1 MASLSRLALIAV
13 VSVMALPGT
22 LAAQTKPAPASA
34 AAGKLVFM
42 RCMACHSIDKGGA
55 NKVGPN
61 LSGVV
66 GRKSGAV
73 ANFRYST
80 AMAAAKLTWNE
91 ATLDQWLTRPATL
104 VPGTSMVFAGL
115 PKPEDR
121 ANVIAY
127 LKKPAP

>member
-1 MASLSRLALIAV
+1 MAPLFRLALA
-13 VSVMALPGT
+13 ATTTAALTLPG
-22 LAAQTKPAPASA
+22 AAVAQTKPAGA

-42 RCMACHSIDKGGA
+42 RCMACHSVEKGGP

-66 GRKSGAV
+66 GRKAAAV
-73 ANFRYST
+73 AGYRYSPALT
-80 AMAAAKLTWNE
+80 GAKLTWTE
-91 ATLDQWLTRPATL
+91 AQLDKWLTRPAGL

-127 LKKPAP
+127 LKKPVP

>member
-1 MASLSRLALIAV
+1 MAPHSSLALIA
-13 VSVMALPGT
+13 ALAAATLPGPV
-22 LAAQTKPAPASA
+22 AAQTKPASPA

-42 RCMACHSIDKGGA
+42 RCMACHSVEKNGP

-73 ANFRYST
+73 AGFRYSP
-80 AMAAAKLTWNE
+80 ALAAAQLTWNE
-91 ATLDQWLTRPATL
+91 ATLDKWLLRPAGL

-121 ANVIAY
+121 AKLIAY
-127 LKKPAP
+127 LKKPVP

>member
-1 MASLSRLALIAV
+1 MTLRVSTVLKGLAALSCLAAPTG
-13 VSVMALPGT
+13 VMAQAKPGN
-22 LAAQTKPAPASA
+22 A

-42 RCMACHSIDKGGA
+42 RCVACHSVEKGGP

-73 ANFRYST
+73 AGFRYS
-80 AMAAAKLTWNE
+80 AAFAKAGIVWNE
-91 ATLDQWLTRPATL
+91 GNLDKWLTRPASL

-127 LKKPAP
+127 MKKPAP